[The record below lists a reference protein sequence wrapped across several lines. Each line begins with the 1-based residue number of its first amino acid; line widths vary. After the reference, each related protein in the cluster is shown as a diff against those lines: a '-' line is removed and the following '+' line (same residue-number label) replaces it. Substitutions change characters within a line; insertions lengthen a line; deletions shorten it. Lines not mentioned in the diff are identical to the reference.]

1 MHVLDAKVTL
11 DGNSTFRH
19 EDYTQFDETQ
29 PRDEHEQAAHAKAC
43 GTSVS
48 TAASA

>member
-1 MHVLDAKVTL
+1 MLDAKVTL

-29 PRDEHEQAAHAKAC
+29 PRRTRQAAPPKAC
-43 GTSVS
+43 STSVS